1 MAHGLAGMVLWL
13 RLLDIPRLPERSN
26 DRALARPLGKPEEWA
41 AAQLADVVSWL
52 YSNQP
57 TPVVARQLADR
68 ARQLHNG
75 FDDQVAIP
83 TEHLGFARADGVTGA
98 KIRLGMR
105 VAAPSLRLAALPE
118 RLRGQALGQ
127 FRYRFTLDRHDG
139 ARRSPD
145 FAEIQV
151 AREPTPRRTT
161 CCSQW
166 TAPLVNERANRGK
179 PPFPV
184 ANLRLSVVVP
194 CGEIPYPA
202 PACCGPVPPPE
213 VEFRSQQL
221 LNGLAEITQNSTRFD
236 SG

>member
-1 MAHGLAGMVLWL
+1 M
-13 RLLDIPRLPERSN
+13 
-26 DRALARPLGKPEEWA
+26 
-41 AAQLADVVSWL
+41 
-52 YSNQP
+52 
-57 TPVVARQLADR
+57 VARQLADR

-98 KIRLGMR
+98 KISWYESR
-105 VAAPSLRLAALPE
+105 SDLRLAALPE

-151 AREPTPRRTT
+151 AREPT
-161 CCSQW
+161 SSYYLLLSDSS
-166 TAPLVNERANRGK
+166 LVNERQPGK

-184 ANLRLSVVVP
+184 ANLRFVVVP
-194 CGEIPYPA
+194 SANTVPGA
-202 PACCGPVPPPE
+202 RLLWAGPPPE

-221 LNGLAEITQNSTRFD
+221 LNGLAEILKLDQIRQRLNAWEDLHLTGAVGDWTVYLLATDVPAEVESRRRVRVEECRRELNLTLRIPYLEVPAR
-236 SG
+236 